1 MPLSRRTVLGLALT
15 IVIAAPVALV
25 AVSRGSKAETVA
37 PVFAEDGIA
46 IRGTDPVAYFT
57 DGRAVQG
64 DPAIHADWK
73 GARWLF
79 ASGDHRAMFVA
90 DPAAYAP
97 QFGGYCAWAVA
108 EGYTAPIDPEAWR
121 IVDGKL
127 YLNYSVKVQKKW
139 ARDIPGNIARAQ
151 TNWPGLNG

>member
-1 MPLSRRTVLGLALT
+1 MPLSRRSLLGLALT
-15 IVIAAPVALV
+15 AVAAAALAFVALPRGSAAETAAPVL
-25 AVSRGSKAETVA
+25 
-37 PVFAEDGIA
+37 AEDGVA

-57 DGRAVQG
+57 EGRAVQG
-64 DPAIHADWK
+64 DAAIHADWN
-73 GARWLF
+73 GARWRF
-79 ASGDHRAMFVA
+79 ATQDHRALFVA